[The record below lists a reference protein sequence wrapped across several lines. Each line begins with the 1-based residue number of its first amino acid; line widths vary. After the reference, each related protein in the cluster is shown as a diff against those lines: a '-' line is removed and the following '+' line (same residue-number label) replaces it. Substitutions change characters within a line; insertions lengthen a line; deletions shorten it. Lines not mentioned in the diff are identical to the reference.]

1 MVADVPTG
9 NDDGHSATTIT
20 AGQNRPLR
28 SRVAM
33 ASPRIKRGD
42 GTRFCFCNSR
52 WVPFHSF
59 DIILL
64 YHGVGFWTLQRH
76 FVQSSIL
83 FHFSHF
89 LIGSFSFFPFHL
101 MSSLG
106 TSFFYHVPIHRIS
119 SISFN
124 VISIITDIIG
134 FIIMSTKPGD
144 LIDLTIADRTSDIV
158 LSLFLLCSLS
168 GIIGAIFYETVWV
181 AIPRIAYVI
190 KAILA
195 ALTGVFVANVVS
207 SAGHDITLTIILSF
221 LGERRMDILLCF
233 ERLRYS

>member
-1 MVADVPTG
+1 
-9 NDDGHSATTIT
+9 
-20 AGQNRPLR
+20 
-28 SRVAM
+28 
-33 ASPRIKRGD
+33 
-42 GTRFCFCNSR
+42 
-52 WVPFHSF
+52 
-59 DIILL
+59 
-64 YHGVGFWTLQRH
+64 
-76 FVQSSIL
+76 
-83 FHFSHF
+83 
-89 LIGSFSFFPFHL
+89 
-101 MSSLG
+101 
-106 TSFFYHVPIHRIS
+106 VPIHRIS

-221 LGERRMDILLCF
+221 LGERRMDIFYISLFREIEIFMTTQCMKC
-233 ERLRYS
+233 